1 MERDVWAEGRD
12 TWWERR
18 REGERTHS
26 YLSRVLSDL
35 GAHTLALNA
44 EQFHYDDFLCPD
56 AIDDGFNTHR
66 LCDDLLK
73 WAHSHYDEDIA
84 LSVRAMAVR
93 HRAMCGEF
101 DCTHEES
108 RAWARTDEGKR
119 AIHSLFK
126 K

>member
-1 MERDVWAEGRD
+1 MDNTE

-18 REGERTHS
+18 REGEATHS

-44 EQFHYDDFLCPD
+44 ELYHYDDFLCPD
-56 AIDDGFNTHR
+56 PIDDGFNINR
-66 LCDDLLK
+66 LCDAVLE
-73 WAHSHYDEDIA
+73 WAHSHYDDNPA

-101 DCTHEES
+101 DSTTAEARE
-108 RAWARTDEGKR
+108 WARSSEGQR
-119 AIHSLFK
+119 AYRDLYNS
-126 K
+126 